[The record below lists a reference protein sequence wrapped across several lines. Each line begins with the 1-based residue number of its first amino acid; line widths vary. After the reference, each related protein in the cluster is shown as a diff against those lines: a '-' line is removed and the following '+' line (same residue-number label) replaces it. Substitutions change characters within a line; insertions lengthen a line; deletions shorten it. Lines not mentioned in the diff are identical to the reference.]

1 MSMGRSLRRTLVWRF
16 DTPPETIWSVLA
28 DTARFN
34 EAAGLPNHQVE
45 ETPRP
50 DGSVEYVARARKGP
64 FDLVWE
70 EKPVNWVWGRWFEH
84 CRVFRKGP
92 IASLCATLELFP
104 EGDGSRVDYTI
115 DVVPANALG
124 WLILKTGFF
133 VSARRNFGALAA
145 AARGYAKGE
154 RETPFDYRPPAMSS
168 EKLARMAQIVDRI
181 EETPFGHGLA
191 GRIADRVRR
200 AQEVDLIRIR
210 PLALAREW
218 GVAERDAVDVC
229 LRATRDGLLD
239 LRWDLLCPRCRIA
252 KATVGAL
259 DALPTGAHCDTC
271 NIDYGRDFARNVE
284 LSFRPAPALR
294 EIASGEYCLFGP
306 MSTPHIKVHVTVPPG
321 ETRSVEAGLAPGPY
335 WLRTLEPGPVAEI
348 DHDGGPFPG
357 VTVAADRV
365 EATAPGEAGEIVLR
379 NEDTRPRTIVI
390 EDRAWAADAFTA
402 DRVATMQA
410 FRDLFSDQVLR
421 PGDEAAIARVALL
434 FTDLRGS
441 TAMYEAVGDAAAYH
455 LVRDHFAFL
464 AAIVRDHDG
473 ALVKTIGDA
482 VMAAF
487 REPADALE
495 AALEI
500 QRRVADFNAKHAGAP
515 IAIKLG
521 LHDGPCIA
529 VTLNGRLDYFGTT
542 VNMAARLQGESRGGD
557 IVLSATM
564 AEDVRV
570 GDRLGGLETSHE
582 AAALKGF
589 DAPVPFL
596 RLAG

>member
-1 MSMGRSLRRTLVWRF
+1 MAEPMRRTLVWRF
-16 DTPPETIWSVLA
+16 DTPPETVWPILA

-34 EAAGLPNHQVE
+34 EAAGLPNHAIE

-50 DGSVEYVARARKGP
+50 DGSVEYVARARKWP
-64 FDLVWE
+64 FNLVWE

-84 CRVFRKGP
+84 CRTFRTGP
-92 IASLCATLELFP
+92 IASLCARLELFP
-104 EGDGSRVDYTI
+104 DGAGSRVDYTI
-115 DVVPANALG
+115 EATPADVLG
-124 WLILKTGFF
+124 RLILRTGFF
-133 VSARRNFGALAA
+133 AAAGRTFGALAA
-145 AARGYAKGE
+145 AARDHAKGL
-154 RETPFDYRPPAMSS
+154 RETPFDYRSPAMSPA
-168 EKLARMAQIVDRI
+168 KQARLAQAVARI
-181 EETPFGHGLA
+181 EETPYGHGLA
-191 GRIADRVRR
+191 GRIADRIRR
-200 AQEVDLIRIR
+200 AQEVDLIHMR

-252 KATVGAL
+252 KASVDSL

-284 LSFRPAPALR
+284 LSFRPAPAFR
-294 EIASGEYCLFGP
+294 EIATGEYCLFGP

-321 ETRSVEAGLAPGPY
+321 GRRSVEAELAPGPY
-335 WLRTLEPGPVAEI
+335 RLRTLEPGPAADI
-348 DHDGGPFPG
+348 DHGGGAFPEI
-357 VTVAADRV
+357 VVAADRV
-365 EATAPGEAGEIVLR
+365 AAGPPCEAGRIVLR
-379 NEDTRPRTIVI
+379 NEDSRPRTFVV
-390 EDRAWAADAFTA
+390 EDRAWARDAFTA
-402 DRVATMQA
+402 DRVATLQA

-421 PGDEAAIARVALL
+421 PGDEVAIARVALL
-434 FTDLRGS
+434 FTDLSGS

-464 AAIVRDHDG
+464 GGIVRDHDG

-487 REPADALE
+487 REPADALD
-495 AALEI
+495 AALVI
-500 QRRVADFNAKHAGAP
+500 QRRVAEFNARSKGAP
-515 IAIKLG
+515 IAIKVG
-521 LHDGPCIA
+521 LHEGPCIA

-557 IVLSATM
+557 IVLSAAM
-564 AEDVRV
+564 AEDVSV
-570 GDRLGGLETSHE
+570 AGRLASFE
-582 AAALKGF
+582 ARRESAPLKGF

-596 RLAG
+596 RLAV